1 MYNNTVKAPEFYK
14 AGIYIRLSE
23 ADQGKFYEAERIA
36 QVDGTAFNG
45 CATGKGR

>member
-23 ADQGKFYEAERIA
+23 ADQGKILRSQKVRVSLIKEIY
-36 QVDGTAFNG
+36 
-45 CATGKGR
+45 